1 MKILLVGGT
10 FNLEGGRP
18 SGYFGKLAQA
28 LVARIPYVDHQLLN
42 GGHFEQ
48 LQAALAAA
56 AGVTHLL
63 WFSDV
68 PNELPKLL
76 PVLTERYPGLVL
88 VSSKNNRKN
97 LYGRDALYERMRRSR
112 SELLVEFGEGA
123 GALVASVLA
132 VHGEVLLETSA
143 DINEVAECL
152 AQQFVRLSALVFP
165 LAKAPFPTVD
175 SESFKIRS
183 FNEETEIPL
192 RAHVGAFGVSRRNHV
207 HEGVDLY
214 GVVGDSVL
222 AMEPGVV
229 IATLPFTGV
238 LAGSMWWDETSCI
251 LVRGASGCLNYG
263 ELTVAAGLTEG
274 SVVAAGQVLGHLAQV
289 LLEDKGRPM
298 TMLHL
303 ERYCMSASAPVKE
316 WPLEAP
322 QPPTLCDPTTLLL
335 QAAGNASTAG
345 AGRRKRVCIVGE
357 RGFVS
362 QALQERLTGAGEY
375 TVSVVSTDSVL
386 AGESKRVTDGAEL
399 LVLCTQE
406 FSSPQV
412 VAELSP
418 AARVL
423 DVSPAFRTAAGWVYG
438 LPELAGARERIAA
451 ARRVANPGC
460 FATSAILILEP
471 LVRRSLLEPGAP
483 VYLDGAGGFTTG
495 GSAMVEKEAAG
506 QLAGEAVFSLTRE
519 HRHVTEIKQV
529 VGLTGPV
536 MFSPKIA
543 KVPRGIRMQV
553 PLFGIS
559 ASDARQTYQTAY
571 AGTAITVEESGPSR
585 VAVDDWAGREGA
597 CIRVYEQP
605 EGCLV
610 VCTID
615 NMGKGA
621 VDSAFDNI
629 GLMLG

>member
-1 MKILLVGGT
+1 MQILLVGGT

-18 SGYFGKLAQA
+18 SGYFGKLAKA
-28 LVARIPYVDHQLLN
+28 LVALFPVSDSLILN
-42 GGHFEQ
+42 GGHYED
-48 LQAALAAA
+48 LQRALSQSTD
-56 AGVTHLL
+56 VSHLL

-76 PVLTERYPGLVL
+76 PAVKERYPGLVL
-88 VSSKNNRKN
+88 VSSKNNRKS
-97 LYGRDALYERMRRSR
+97 LYDRVALYERMRRSR

-123 GALVASVLA
+123 GVLVASVLA

-143 DINEVAECL
+143 NIDDVAECL
-152 AQQFVRLSALVFP
+152 AQQFLRLSALIFP
-165 LAKAPFPTVD
+165 LAKTPFPTSN

-183 FNEETEIPL
+183 FHEETEIPL
-192 RAHVGAFGVSRRNHV
+192 RTHVGAFGVTRRNHV

-214 GVVGDSVL
+214 GIAGDPVL
-222 AMEPGVV
+222 AMEAGTV

-238 LAGSMWWDETSCI
+238 AAGSKWWGETSCI

-263 ELTVAAGLTEG
+263 ELTVVPGLTEG

-303 ERYCMSASAPVKE
+303 ERYCLNASTPVKE
-316 WPLEAP
+316 WPLEAA
-322 QPPTLCDPTTLLL
+322 QPSTLCDPTTLLL
-335 QAAGNASTAG
+335 QAAANVAPAG
-345 AGRRKRVCIVGE
+345 AGRRKTVCIVGE

-362 QALQERLTGAGEY
+362 RAVQERLAAADKYE
-375 TVSVVSTDSVL
+375 VSVVSTDSVL
-386 AGESKRVTDGAEL
+386 TGDSKHVTDGAEL

-412 VAELSP
+412 VAKLSP

-423 DVSPAFRTAAGWVYG
+423 DVSPAFRTAEGWVYG

-460 FATSAILILEP
+460 FATSAILLLEP
-471 LVRRSLLEPGAP
+471 LVRTGLLEPGAA

-495 GSAMVEKEAAG
+495 GSAMVEKETAG

-519 HRHVTEIKQV
+519 HRHVAEIKLAAV
-529 VGLTGPV
+529 LTGPL

-543 KVPRGIRMQV
+543 RVPRGIRMQV
-553 PLFGIS
+553 PLFGVAAS
-559 ASDARQTYQTAY
+559 AARQTYQDAY
-571 AGTAITVEESGPSR
+571 AGTAIKLEEPGPSR

-610 VCTID
+610 VCTLD

-621 VDSAFDNI
+621 VDSVFDNI
-629 GLMLG
+629 SLMLS